1 MKSRPVASGS
11 LSIQK
16 SPFLQSTSAATSGGI
31 VVPFFFTFSVAA
43 FKFSLWYSVTLVSSV
58 AFTLP
63 AMLPAKAYVF
73 IGLNAVRTLSII
85 ALLLVFSSSIL
96 VMVDDIEAVNASV
109 DGGSN
114 SSSTIN
120 SDYIQ
125 NILNRLLIIG
135 QTVVLILS
143 ELGWPAGFFD
153 YYYFPVLGSDFGL
166 GALGSDAMIGAS
178 VLSHFVKVFPLVS
191 GFSLFSIGCLNML
204 IGLIFR
210 ERAKSTR
217 SILSFRD
224 RADDM
229 LSSLDKTKETP
240 FSKYR
245 MDRDA
250 EMGVGVKEP
259 DTAHART

>member
-1 MKSRPVASGS
+1 
-11 LSIQK
+11 
-16 SPFLQSTSAATSGGI
+16 
-31 VVPFFFTFSVAA
+31 
-43 FKFSLWYSVTLVSSV
+43 
-58 AFTLP
+58 
-63 AMLPAKAYVF
+63 MLPAKAYVF

-96 VMVDDIEAVNASV
+96 VMVDDIEAVNAFV

-125 NILNRLLIIG
+125 NSTVPNQPAGVFWAVLNRLLIIG

-153 YYYFPVLGSDFGL
+153 YYFPVLGSDFGL
-166 GALGSDAMIGAS
+166 GALGVMQCLIGAS

-191 GFSLFSIGCLNML
+191 GFFLFSIGCLNML

-229 LSSLDKTKETP
+229 LSSLDKTKEAP